1 MNRFVLIAVALLAA
15 TSAQSAEEPF
25 TIVAF
30 GDSTTA
36 PRGGLTVY
44 ATLLQEQLQAKDRPL
59 NVINAGVGGNTTAM
73 ARARFEKD
81 VLARQPDV
89 VVIQFGIN
97 DAAVDVWKKP
107 PATQSR
113 MPLAAFEKN
122 LREFCATLKGRGARV
137 VLMTPNP
144 LRWTPKLKELYGKPP
159 YKVDDADGFN
169 VVLRDY
175 AGAVRRLAREEKV
188 GLVDVFAA
196 FMAQPSP
203 DALLLDGMHPNERGH
218 RIVADLLAERLVT
231 DVPQLAKKP
240 FVRWNESGPD
250 VLLNPRCADIT
261 HDTPHAT
268 VLGPAL
274 AKLDGGA
281 VMSVYSAPNS
291 YGSPPGTTYIAYRIT
306 RDGGKT
312 WEAEQEITRHADCQA
327 SHATVLRTRD
337 GVIHVCYL
345 GFKKHEW
352 KDGNPTPNEKSDVW
366 QIQSA
371 DGGKTWTNRQM
382 IFRGYS
388 GATNGACES
397 RDGHIVV
404 PYSHYVSNPGRL
416 NARTSVSSDGGKT
429 WRLSTA
435 IDIGGAGDHEG
446 ALEPAVIELK
456 DGRLWMLIRTSRGQF
471 WESFSTDG
479 GLTWSAATPTGIES
493 AHAPG
498 HLARLADGRLALVW
512 NPKRTGRREL
522 HVTLSADDGRT
533 WGPSLV
539 VAKGS
544 QVTYPFVMEY
554 RPGELWIGIMD
565 VHGGWGKA
573 PRARH
578 VKLAEQAIL
587 AVRQQAASKE
597 QKRNE
602 NNP

>member
-1 MNRFVLIAVALLAA
+1 MNRSLIFAVALLAA
-15 TSAQSAEEPF
+15 ASAQPAEKPF
-25 TIVAF
+25 TLVAF

-36 PRGGLTVY
+36 PRGSLAVY
-44 ATLLQEQLQAKDRPL
+44 ATHLQEQLVAGTRPL

-73 ARARFEKD
+73 ARTRFEKE
-81 VLARQPDV
+81 VLARQPDL

-107 PATQSR
+107 PATEPR
-113 MPLAAFEKN
+113 VPLAAFENN
-122 LREFCATLKGRGARV
+122 LREFCTTLKGRGARV

-144 LRWTPKLKELYGKPP
+144 LRWTPKLKELYGRPP
-159 YKVDDADGFN
+159 YHADEADGFN
-169 VVLRDY
+169 VLLRDY
-175 AGAVRRLAREEKV
+175 AGVVRKLAREENV
-188 GLVDVFAA
+188 ELVDVFEA
-196 FMAQPSP
+196 FVAHGQQMDRSV
-203 DALLLDGMHPNERGH
+203 DELLLDGMHPNERGQSL
-218 RIVADLLAERLVT
+218 VAELLVGRLT
-231 DVPQLAKKP
+231 GDGRLARKP
-240 FVRWNESGPD
+240 FSRWQASGPN
-250 VLLNPRCADIT
+250 VMLHPRCTDIT

-274 AKLDGGA
+274 AKLADGA

-291 YGSPPGTTYIAYRIT
+291 YGSPPGTTYIAYRVT

-312 WEAEQEITRHADCQA
+312 WESEREITRHPDCQA
-327 SHATVLRTRD
+327 SHPTVLRTRD
-337 GVIHVCYL
+337 GVIRVFYL

-352 KDGNPTPNEKSDVW
+352 KDGNPTANEQSDIW
-366 QIQSA
+366 TIESA
-371 DGGKTWTNRQM
+371 DGGRTWSNHQK
-382 IFRGYS
+382 IFAGYS

-397 RDGHIVV
+397 RDGHIIV

-429 WRLSTA
+429 WRLSNA

-446 ALEPAVIELK
+446 AVEPVVIELK

-479 GLTWSAATPTGIES
+479 GLTWSAAVATAIES
-493 AHAPG
+493 THAPG

-512 NPKRTGRREL
+512 NPKHTGRREL
-522 HVTLSADDGRT
+522 HVALSADDGRT
-533 WGPSLV
+533 WSPSLV
-539 VAKGS
+539 VAKGN

-554 RPGELWIGIMD
+554 QPGELWIGIMD

-578 VKLAEQAIL
+578 VKLAEKSIL
-587 AVRQQAASKE
+587 SVGK
-597 QKRNE
+597 
-602 NNP
+602 

>member
-1 MNRFVLIAVALLAA
+1 MNRSLIFAVALLAA
-15 TSAQSAEEPF
+15 ASAQPAEKPF
-25 TIVAF
+25 TLVAF

-36 PRGGLTVY
+36 PRGSLAVY
-44 ATLLQEQLQAKDRPL
+44 ATHLQEQLVARDRPL

-73 ARARFEKD
+73 ARTRFEKE
-81 VLARQPDV
+81 VLARQPDL

-107 PATQSR
+107 PATAPR
-113 MPLAAFEKN
+113 VPLAAFENN
-122 LREFCATLKGRGARV
+122 LREFCTTLKGRGAHV

-144 LRWTPKLKELYGKPP
+144 LRWTPKLKELYGQPP
-159 YKVDDADGFN
+159 YRVDEADGFN
-169 VVLRDY
+169 VLLRDY
-175 AGAVRRLAREEKV
+175 AGVVRKLAREESV
-188 GLVDVFAA
+188 ELVDVFEA
-196 FMAQPSP
+196 FMAKPSP
-203 DALLLDGMHPNERGH
+203 DELLLDGMHPNERGQAL
-218 RIVADLLAERLVT
+218 VAELLVERLT
-231 DVPQLAKKP
+231 GDGRLARKP
-240 FVRWNESGPD
+240 FSRWQASGPN
-250 VLLNPRCADIT
+250 VMLHPLCTDIT

-274 AKLDGGA
+274 AKLADGA

-291 YGSPPGTTYIAYRIT
+291 YGSPPGTTYIAYRVT

-312 WEAEQEITRHADCQA
+312 WEPEREITRHPDCQA

-337 GVIHVCYL
+337 GVIRVFYL

-352 KDGNPTPNEKSDVW
+352 KDGNPTANEQSDIW
-366 QIQSA
+366 TIESA
-371 DGGKTWTNRQM
+371 DGGRTWSNRQK
-382 IFRGYS
+382 IFAGYS
-388 GATNGACES
+388 GATNGAGES
-397 RDGHIVV
+397 RDGHIIV

-429 WRLSTA
+429 WRLSNA

-446 ALEPAVIELK
+446 AVEPAVIELK
-456 DGRLWMLIRTSRGQF
+456 DGRLWMLIRTSRGKF

-479 GLTWSAATPTGIES
+479 GLTWSAAAPTAIES

-522 HVTLSADDGRT
+522 HVALSADDGRT
-533 WGPSLV
+533 WSPSLV
-539 VAKGS
+539 VAKGN

-554 RPGELWIGIMD
+554 QPGELWIGIMD

-587 AVRQQAASKE
+587 AVGK
-597 QKRNE
+597 
-602 NNP
+602 